1 MTLAGSGSV
10 AATININAKADA
22 KRATGLVYGQVN
34 SGFSAV
40 TGTLKFVSW
49 DVLKKEKN
57 IISVTANESTLSIVF
72 SNTIGVIAT
81 YEGKGAGNIASG
93 LSGWVEWTNTQ

>member
-1 MTLAGSGSV
+1 MI
-10 AATININAKADA
+10 AAVFTVHGGCVTMLVIAYQ
-22 KRATGLVYGQVN
+22 RAQV
-34 SGFSAV
+34 
-40 TGTLKFVSW
+40 
-49 DVLKKEKN
+49 VLKKEKN